1 MTTTLT
7 IPPGERGT
15 VRLFA
20 IDAPPEEARAFA
32 DNPAAVARA
41 LGAPD
46 LDLRHIDVFPVSRIA
61 PLGLAAFLAEGHD
74 IPAEALAADADALS
88 ALDGQVAVLAS
99 GAFGPQGRTLEVTPP
114 LRFVGAWAEARPP
127 VTFSTLPSGGA
138 EGVLGGPA
146 APPATA
152 PRAGGGMR
160 RLLTVLLLI
169 LAIIGF
175 IVLNGGR

>member
-7 IPPGERGT
+7 IPPAEHGT

-20 IDAPPEEARAFA
+20 IDAPPEEARAYA

-74 IPAEALAADADALS
+74 IPAEALEADAATLS
-88 ALDGQVAVLAS
+88 ALDGHVAVLAP
-99 GAFGPQGRTLEVTPP
+99 GAFGAAGRTLEIAPP
-114 LRFVGAWAEARPP
+114 LRLVGAWGERARP
-127 VTFSTLPSGGA
+127 VTFGTLPSGGA
-138 EGVLGGPA
+138 EGTRGERA
-146 APPATA
+146 APTA
-152 PRAGGGMR
+152 PAPGGGGGMR

-169 LAIIGF
+169 LAVVGF
-175 IVLNGGR
+175 IVLNGGQ